1 MNETAQQ
8 AIARCY
14 ELLHTQPAPFRNL
27 WTQAEPNERRIFC
40 IVAGV
45 PVHNIDRDWLGL
57 SIEHRAQIT
66 HRVKG
71 MKDWLNRKLGK

>member
-1 MNETAQQ
+1 MQPTARESIDKCF
-8 AIARCY
+8 AI
-14 ELLHTQPAPFRNL
+14 LGTQPDPFRNL

-71 MKDWLNRKLGK
+71 MKDWLNRKLVK

>member
-1 MNETAQQ
+1 M
-8 AIARCY
+8 
-14 ELLHTQPAPFRNL
+14 
-27 WTQAEPNERRIFC
+27 PNERRIFC

-66 HRVKG
+66 HKVKS
-71 MKDWLNRKLGK
+71 MRDWLNRKLPK